1 MKKKY
6 IGMLL
11 AWLCGVMT
19 LGAQTSVS
27 GRVINAD
34 TNEPVVGANI
44 RVDHSLTGDVT
55 NTRGEFTIS
64 NLPEGTHTLNV
75 SHLNYT
81 TEARVWCSSDR
92 WW

>member
-1 MKKKY
+1 M
-6 IGMLL
+6 
-11 AWLCGVMT
+11 
-19 LGAQTSVS
+19 
-27 GRVINAD
+27 
-34 TNEPVVGANI
+34 GANI

-81 TEARVWCSSDR
+81 TEVIGEREVVHLQVRSSVEVVVRDELLIA
-92 WW
+92 